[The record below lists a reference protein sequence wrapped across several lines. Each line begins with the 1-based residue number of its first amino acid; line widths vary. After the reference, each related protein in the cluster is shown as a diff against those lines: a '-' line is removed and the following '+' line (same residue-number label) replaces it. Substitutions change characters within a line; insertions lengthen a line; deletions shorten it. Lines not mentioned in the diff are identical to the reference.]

1 MATKGATTTAPSR
14 TASKRKL
21 GAVSSTRNAS
31 FTAPGLSAQDGA
43 TVVDILQERL
53 STLVDLGL
61 TLKHIHWNVVGPSFI
76 GVHLM
81 LDPQYAGVQVMIDTT
96 AERMATLGGVPSGLP
111 GFIVANRSWDDYG
124 LGRADVQAH
133 LAALDLVYRSI
144 IESHRAAIEATDKP
158 DPVTQDMLIGQT
170 AELEQYHWFVRSHLE
185 DYAGGLSNAGSTT
198 EIDAARSTLVKSTA
212 SRSSRSANGSSNGRS
227 NGRSAGSSNGRSA
240 SSAARPGKAR

>member
-1 MATKGATTTAPSR
+1 MATKSAATSNVKSR
-14 TASKRKL
+14 TL

-31 FTAPGLSAQDGA
+31 FTAPGLSSKDGA

-53 STLVDLGL
+53 SALIDLSL

-96 AERMATLGGVPSGLP
+96 AERTATLGGVPNGLP
-111 GFIVANRSWDDYG
+111 GYIVATRSWDDYD

-133 LAALDLVYRSI
+133 LAALDLVYRNV

-170 AELEQYHWFVRSHLE
+170 AELEMYHWFVRSHLE
-185 DYAGGLSNAGSTT
+185 DYAGGLTNAGTST
-198 EIDAARSTLVKSTA
+198 EIDAAKSTMQKSSAGRNGTGRGTALRSTTTKK
-212 SRSSRSANGSSNGRS
+212 
-227 NGRSAGSSNGRSA
+227 
-240 SSAARPGKAR
+240 AAR